1 MHKNRN
7 KPVYLF
13 SSSPSNR
20 GEELKR
26 RTKRANQRTV
36 TFFLVFL
43 YLFTLISFIIP
54 LRPTYSDLEQR
65 NLTKFPTPTLATI
78 SNGEFFE
85 GVNTWFADTFPFR
98 EQFLKLET
106 GVTGLY
112 GVKTSQV
119 VGDVK
124 QGDDIPDAP
133 MTPDDSDSSA
143 DASGDASSSGG
154 ASSSGDASASTPAD
168 SNQTKPKDDDSDAT
182 IPELDKNAK
191 SETLGAVLV
200 IDDAAYE

>member
-65 NLTKFPTPTLATI
+65 NLTKFPTPTRAPHRHPAVV
-78 SNGEFFE
+78 E
-85 GVNTWFADTFPFR
+85 GGHPPVCRSHPERA
-98 EQFLKLET
+98 QF
-106 GVTGLY
+106 
-112 GVKTSQV
+112 
-119 VGDVK
+119 
-124 QGDDIPDAP
+124 
-133 MTPDDSDSSA
+133 M
-143 DASGDASSSGG
+143 
-154 ASSSGDASASTPAD
+154 
-168 SNQTKPKDDDSDAT
+168 
-182 IPELDKNAK
+182 
-191 SETLGAVLV
+191 
-200 IDDAAYE
+200 

>member
-1 MHKNRN
+1 MMHKNRN

-65 NLTKFPTPTLATI
+65 NLTKFPTPPWPPSAT
-78 SNGEFFE
+78 G
-85 GVNTWFADTFPFR
+85 
-98 EQFLKLET
+98 
-106 GVTGLY
+106 
-112 GVKTSQV
+112 
-119 VGDVK
+119 
-124 QGDDIPDAP
+124 
-133 MTPDDSDSSA
+133 
-143 DASGDASSSGG
+143 SSSRG
-154 ASSSGDASASTPAD
+154 STPGLPTP
-168 SNQTKPKDDDSDAT
+168 SPSG
-182 IPELDKNAK
+182 
-191 SETLGAVLV
+191 SSF
-200 IDDAAYE
+200 

>member
-1 MHKNRN
+1 M
-7 KPVYLF
+7 
-13 SSSPSNR
+13 
-20 GEELKR
+20 
-26 RTKRANQRTV
+26 
-36 TFFLVFL
+36 VFL
-43 YLFTLISFIIP
+43 YLFTLISLIIP

-65 NLTKFPTPTLATI
+65 NLTKFPTPTLATL
-78 SNGEFFE
+78 SNGAFFE

-106 GVTGLY
+106 GVTSLY

-143 DASGDASSSGG
+143 DASGDVSSAGG
-154 ASSSGDASASTPAD
+154 TSSSGDASTSTPAD
-168 SNQTKPKDDDSDAT
+168 SSQTSPRMTTVTLRSQSWIRTPNPKPWAPYWSLMTQPMNTSISIRKPPTAISR
-182 IPELDKNAK
+182 
-191 SETLGAVLV
+191 
-200 IDDAAYE
+200 

>member
-1 MHKNRN
+1 MMHKNRN

-65 NLTKFPTPTLATI
+65 NLTKKGRLNLRRPFCMFHQNLPEKEGDIFAAGQSLRAAQSAGAPESI
-78 SNGEFFE
+78 SR
-85 GVNTWFADTFPFR
+85 P
-98 EQFLKLET
+98 
-106 GVTGLY
+106 
-112 GVKTSQV
+112 
-119 VGDVK
+119 
-124 QGDDIPDAP
+124 
-133 MTPDDSDSSA
+133 
-143 DASGDASSSGG
+143 
-154 ASSSGDASASTPAD
+154 
-168 SNQTKPKDDDSDAT
+168 
-182 IPELDKNAK
+182 
-191 SETLGAVLV
+191 
-200 IDDAAYE
+200 

>member
-1 MHKNRN
+1 MMHKNRN

-119 VGDVK
+119 
-124 QGDDIPDAP
+124 
-133 MTPDDSDSSA
+133 
-143 DASGDASSSGG
+143 
-154 ASSSGDASASTPAD
+154 
-168 SNQTKPKDDDSDAT
+168 AT
-182 IPELDKNAK
+182 I
-191 SETLGAVLV
+191 
-200 IDDAAYE
+200 AARPTAATCKAPRLAPASNSIIVPFFKIIVSFIYGLLSPFRV

>member
-85 GVNTWFADTFPFR
+85 GVNTWFADTFPLRDAFF
-98 EQFLKLET
+98 QLNSWVKS
-106 GVTGLY
+106 LY
-112 GVKTSQV
+112 GIRTVEV
-119 VGDVK
+119 VGEV
-124 QGDDIPDAP
+124 QTGDEIPDAP
-133 MTPDDSDSSA
+133 Y
-143 DASGDASSSGG
+143 
-154 ASSSGDASASTPAD
+154 
-168 SNQTKPKDDDSDAT
+168 
-182 IPELDKNAK
+182 
-191 SETLGAVLV
+191 LG
-200 IDDAAYE
+200 E